1 MLACGPALIRRPT
14 SFGPPRQGR
23 SAEAKGTGFPGSLR
37 AGSALREYFVV
48 HDDVRFILGCQ
59 SFNPGEDDALF
70 TAMAERFEIL
80 GGPLGGG

>member
-1 MLACGPALIRRPT
+1 M
-14 SFGPPRQGR
+14 
-23 SAEAKGTGFPGSLR
+23 
-37 AGSALREYFVV
+37 

-80 GGPLGGG
+80 DGPLGGG